1 MYKTILVAAD
11 IEEGRRILNE
21 LEKLQL
27 PITAAFWLHEDEEDW
42 KLVVVSPDVEEK
54 GPNKLYTMIAS
65 MLKNLSSD
73 SQKPLEFPL
82 DRIRLASP
90 YSLDYK
96 MVKQHAGPVGGPV
109 REGSVLDAYIYK
121 LT

>member
-11 IEEGRRILNE
+11 IEEGRRILRE

-27 PITAAFWLHEDEEDW
+27 QITAAFWLHEDEEDW

-65 MLKNLSSD
+65 LLKNLSSE

-96 MVKQHAGPVGGPV
+96 LVKQHAGPVGGPV
-109 REGSVLDAYIYK
+109 REGPVLDAYIYK
-121 LT
+121 ME